1 MRAFVI
7 VVTQENRLRFRM
19 MKKEH
24 GLLHDTKEKKSY
36 ALVRDAYPT
45 NWAGRFSRAYLVH
58 ETAAQ
63 TIQLDGA
70 TREVNGGSIE
80 VKEPLNMVAKVKLGS
95 RRGEAGVERDVH
107 LTAETIFDRTE
118 SVQVRRLGNRRF
130 QWFHA
135 LLFVSLGVAICLAL
149 VAAIGF
155 MSAGSGEPPP
165 NATPGIQVS
174 PSSPPVQP
182 QSGPAEEPEISV
194 HPAPRPAQPDAP
206 RP

>member
-19 MKKEH
+19 MRKEH
-24 GLLHDTKEKKSY
+24 GLLHDTAEKKSY

-45 NWAGRFSRAYLVH
+45 NWTGRFSRAYLVH

-63 TIQLDGA
+63 TVELDGQA
-70 TREVNGGSIE
+70 RDLHGGTIE
-80 VKEPLNMVAKVKLGS
+80 IKDPLNMVAKVKLGS
-95 RRGEAGVERDVH
+95 RRGEDGAERDVH

-135 LLFVSLGVAICLAL
+135 LLFVSLGI
-149 VAAIGF
+149 AIGLF
-155 MSAGSGEPPP
+155 MAGALAVMGGADAAPATSAPGVVIP
-165 NATPGIQVS
+165 NPGATASQSQAEILVGTAIRDPGRPAIE
-174 PSSPPVQP
+174 SSP
-182 QSGPAEEPEISV
+182 
-194 HPAPRPAQPDAP
+194 
-206 RP
+206 